1 MSQEVKTKVE
11 ENLNI
16 EEVYTKTEKY
26 IEENK
31 KSLAIIIG
39 AIVVIV
45 GGYFG
50 YKKLVLEPKEA
61 EAQKDMFMAEQ
72 YFAKDSIDKAING
85 DGNFFG
91 FKYII
96 EEYGFT
102 KSANLAHYYLG
113 CCYMKKGMFK
123 EAISEFEEFESND
136 MILAPLAVGATG
148 DAYSELGNYQEAVSA
163 YLNAAQMKGNNFTA
177 PIYLMKAALTYEDLN
192 NYANALKVYEQIK
205 SEYPNTNE
213 GRNIDKYIARAKA
226 VLKQQGK
233 L

>member
-1 MSQEVKTKVE
+1 MSQEVKTE
-11 ENLNI
+11 ENFKV

-31 KSLAIIIG
+31 KSLAIILLAIIG
-39 AIVVIV
+39 IV

-50 YKKLVLEPKEA
+50 YKYLILEPKEQ

-72 YFAKDSIDKAING
+72 YFSKDSIDKAING

-113 CCYMKKGMFK
+113 CCYLKKGQFD
-123 EAISEFEEFESND
+123 EAIAELQEFESND
-136 MILAPLAVGATG
+136 MILAPLANGAMG
-148 DAYSELGNYQEAVSA
+148 DAYSELGKNEEAVSA
-163 YLNAAQMKGNNFTA
+163 YLNAAQMKSNNFTT
-177 PIYLMKAALTYEDLN
+177 PIYLMKAGLTYEDLN

-205 SEYPNTNE
+205 SEYPTTNE

-226 VLKQQGK
+226 MLNQAKS
-233 L
+233 

>member
-1 MSQEVKTKVE
+1 MSREVKTN
-11 ENLNI
+11 ENLNL
-16 EEVYTKTEKY
+16 EEVYSKTERY
-26 IEENK
+26 VEENK
-31 KSLAIIIG
+31 KSLAIVIG
-39 AIVVIV
+39 AIVIII

-113 CCYMKKGMFK
+113 CCYLKKGMYN
-123 EAISEFEEFESND
+123 EAIESFGNFESND
-136 MILAPLAVGATG
+136 MILAPIATGAVG
-148 DAYSELGNYQEAVSA
+148 DAYSELGKYQEAVSA
-163 YLNAAQMKGNNFTA
+163 YLNAAQMKSNNFTA
-177 PIYLMKAALTYEDLN
+177 PVYLMKAGLTYEDLN

-205 SEYPNTNE
+205 SDYPNTNE
-213 GRNIDKYIARAKA
+213 GRNVDKYIARAKA
-226 VLKQQGK
+226 MLNQAKS
-233 L
+233 

>member
-1 MSQEVKTKVE
+1 MSQELKTE
-11 ENLNI
+11 ENFKV

-31 KSLAIIIG
+31 KSLSIILL
-39 AIVVIV
+39 AIVGIV

-50 YKKLVLEPKEA
+50 YKYLILEPKEA
-61 EAQKDMFMAEQ
+61 EAQKDMFFAEQ

-85 DGNFFG
+85 DGNYFG

-113 CCYMKKGMFK
+113 CCYLKKGKFE
-123 EAISEFEEFESND
+123 EAITELKEFESND
-136 MILAPLAVGATG
+136 MILAPMANGAMG
-148 DAYSELGNYQEAVSA
+148 DAYSELGNAEEAVSS
-163 YLNAAQMKGNNFTA
+163 YLNAAQMKSNNFTT
-177 PIYLMKAALTYEDLN
+177 PVFLMKAGLTYEDLS
-192 NYANALKVYEQIK
+192 NYTNALKVYEQIK
-205 SEYPNTNE
+205 SEYPNSNE

-226 VLKQQGK
+226 MLNLAKS
-233 L
+233 